1 MQRIARLAAT
11 PPLMALRQALAARK
25 EAILETA
32 IAIQQIPAPTF
43 AEGPRA
49 AHVAER
55 FRRIPGLDS
64 IDADDVH
71 NVYARLP
78 GADPARPVW
87 LVSAHTDTV
96 FDAQTSLALRREND
110 RLHGPGI
117 GDNSLGV
124 AALLH
129 LAELMAGA
137 GTRWPADVW
146 FVANSREEGLGD
158 LGGIRAVQR
167 RFGGRLCG
175 AVVIEGM
182 ALGRVYHAG
191 IAVRRLKI
199 VCSGPGGHSWL
210 HFGRASAVHGLM
222 RLGAQIAALKPPESP
237 RTTFNIGVVEGG
249 TSVNTIAAS
258 ASLLLDLRSE
268 SPDALAAL
276 EKTVRDMVVQ
286 AADAELR
293 FAVTVVGDRPAGSIP
308 RAHPL
313 VALADDVLGWLN
325 IAAAFETGSTDAN
338 ALLAAGVPTITVGVT
353 HGGNAHRLDEFI
365 DTPPVETGV
374 WQLAL
379 IVAGA
384 LNGLAE

>member
-1 MQRIARLAAT
+1 MPRIAHFAAT
-11 PPLMALRQALAARK
+11 PPLITIRQALAARK
-25 EAILETA
+25 EAILEEA
-32 IAIQQIPAPTF
+32 AAIQQIPGPTF
-43 AEGPRA
+43 EEVQRA
-49 AHVAER
+49 AYLVER
-55 FRRIPGLDS
+55 FRKIPGLDS
-64 IDADDVH
+64 IERDAVH

-78 GADPARPVW
+78 GAGSTRPAW

-96 FDAQTSLALRREND
+96 FDGQTSLALRREAQ

-124 AALLH
+124 AALIH
-129 LAELMAGA
+129 LAELLAGSGA
-137 GTRWPADVW
+137 RWSSDVW

-158 LGGIRAVQR
+158 LGGIRAAHAR
-167 RFGGRLCG
+167 IAARLCG

-191 IAVRRLKI
+191 IAVRRLRI

-210 HFGRASAVHGLM
+210 HFGRASAIHGLM
-222 RLGAQIAALKPPESP
+222 RLGAHIAALKPPDTP

-268 SPDALAAL
+268 SPEALAAL
-276 EKTVRDMVVQ
+276 EKAARDLVAQ
-286 AADAELR
+286 ADHPELS
-293 FAVTVVGDRPAGSIP
+293 FSVTVVGDRPAGSIP
-308 RAHPL
+308 RTHPL
-313 VALADDVLGWLN
+313 VCLADEVLGWLG
-325 IAAAFETGSTDAN
+325 IPAAFETGSTDAN

-353 HGGNAHRLDEFI
+353 HGGNPHRLDEFI
-365 DTPPVETGV
+365 ETPPVETGV

-384 LNGLAE
+384 LSGLAE